1 MTKIAILGAGNGG
14 CACGVDLTLRGF
26 NVTLCSV
33 DNPVHIKPIREVGG
47 IEYSGKLGEGFV
59 KISTTADIGEAIN
72 DAYLILVIAPSF
84 LHGKYAQIIGLILKE
99 KMKGVNYSFN
109 DPKKVLNQPIIM
121 LNGNTTGGSLYVS
134 SILRR
139 LGIRNPLVCETD
151 ILNFACR
158 LQSPTHI
165 KIYHKMNHILFG
177 CFPSKYSN
185 DVFEKIKI
193 IFPDLVLAENVLQ
206 TSLSNLNAILHP
218 PGMILNSGWV
228 EHTSGD
234 FLFYS
239 EGVTN
244 AVARVIESV
253 DKERLKI
260 LQRLQLRSE
269 TIQEILHR
277 CDFISNVNSSVYESI
292 SSCETIQSIKSPQ
305 SLSHRYLTEDIGY
318 GLVPMSYIAKYM
330 SLSTPIMD
338 SLINI
343 ACILNDVDYWKEGL
357 NIKNMGIDRIDPN
370 SISQYV
376 YSGF

>member
-14 CACGVDLTLRGF
+14 CACGVDLILRGF

-33 DNPVHIKPIREVGG
+33 DNPVHTKPILELGG
-47 IEYSGKLGEGFV
+47 IEYSGNLGEGFV
-59 KISTTADIGEAIN
+59 KVNIATDIGEAIN

-84 LHGKYAQIIGLILKE
+84 LHEKYARIIGPKLKE
-99 KMKGVNYSFN
+99 NMNGVNHSFH
-109 DPKKVLNQPIIM
+109 DIKKAPNQPIIM

-134 SILRR
+134 SIFRR
-139 LGIRNPLVCETD
+139 LGIHNPIVCETD

-165 KIYHKMNHILFG
+165 KIYHKMTHRLFG

-193 IFPDLVLAENVLQ
+193 IFPDLKLAENVLQ
-206 TSLSNLNAILHP
+206 TSLSNLNEILHP
-218 PGMILNSGWV
+218 PVMILNSGWI
-228 EHTSGD
+228 EHTSGE

-244 AVARVIESV
+244 AVAQVIESV

-269 TIQEILHR
+269 TIQEILNR
-277 CDFISNVNSSVYESI
+277 CDFVSNVNSSVYESV
-292 SSCETIQSIKSPQ
+292 SSCETIRSIKSPE
-305 SLSHRYLTEDIGY
+305 SLNHRYLTEDIGY
-318 GLVPMSYIAKYM
+318 GLVPMSCIAKYLG
-330 SLSTPIMD
+330 LSTPIID

-343 ACILNDVDYWKEGL
+343 SCILNKVDYWKEGL
-357 NIKNMGIDRIDPN
+357 NIQNLGIDKIDPN
-370 SISQYV
+370 SINKYV